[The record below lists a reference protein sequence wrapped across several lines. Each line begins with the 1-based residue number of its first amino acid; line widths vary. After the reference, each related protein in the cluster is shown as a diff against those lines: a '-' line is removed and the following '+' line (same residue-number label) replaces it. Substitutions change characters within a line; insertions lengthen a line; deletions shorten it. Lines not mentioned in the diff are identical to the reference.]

1 MRKVQ
6 TTGFYRRHKWWCAG
20 ICLVLLMVLFQL
32 GRQVILPNESQL
44 RHDLHLA
51 VQKKFPEAA
60 EDLDRRMGIH
70 PFGDPAR
77 FKDPVFRGR
86 VILVHGLDDPGIMW
100 KDLGPVL
107 QKNRYQVL
115 VMSYPNDQ
123 AISASSRFFFDCMRN
138 LARKDPGPV
147 FVVAHSMGGLVTRD
161 MLTRP
166 DLDYTRMAAAGNVPA
181 VRHLILLGTPNQGAH
196 LARFRI
202 VTEIRDQIHHLFFQD
217 AHWLH
222 CLLDGTGAA
231 GVDLLPGSRFLRR
244 LNQRPLPED
253 VRMTIIAGMICF
265 SQQEGGIKEMLG
277 DGLVSLNAAKLHD
290 VPVIRV
296 PGTHFSMIRNLVRSS
311 TRVPAAIPVILD
323 LLESSC
329 KAPALGR
336 MPVTLFKPGLN
347 VVDSIA

>member
-1 MRKVQ
+1 M
-6 TTGFYRRHKWWCAG
+6 
-20 ICLVLLMVLFQL
+20 LFQL
-32 GRQVILPNESQL
+32 SRQVILPSEAQL
-44 RHDLHLA
+44 RQNLHLA
-51 VQKKFPEAA
+51 VLKRFPDAA
-60 EDLDRRMGIH
+60 ESLARRMGIH

-77 FKDPVFRGR
+77 IKDPVFRGR

-107 QKNRYQVL
+107 QTNRYQVL

-123 AISASSRFFFDCMRN
+123 AISASSRFFFDSMQA

-161 MLTRP
+161 MLTCP
-166 DLDYTRMAAAGNVPA
+166 ELDYSRAVSDGKVPA
-181 VRHLILLGTPNQGAH
+181 VRHLILLGTPNQGAQ

-202 VTEIRDQIHHLFFQD
+202 VTEIRDYLHQVLVQD

-253 VRMTIIAGMICF
+253 VQMTIIAGMIFF
-265 SQQEGGIKEMLG
+265 SQQDGGIKEMLG
-277 DGLVSLNAAKLHD
+277 DGLVSVNAVQFND

-296 PGTHFSMIRNLVRSS
+296 PGTHFSMIRNLTRSS
-311 TRVPAAIPVILD
+311 SRVPPAILVILD
-323 LLESSC
+323 LLESSGG
-329 KAPALGR
+329 AT
-336 MPVTLFKPGLN
+336 VH
-347 VVDSIA
+347 